1 MLVQLI
7 RIQHHGN
14 EINPKE
20 VREIKN
26 MLLIN
31 RKSKEMKRKLKSIL
45 DIAQF
50 IIDKSEI
57 SSDCAV
63 HPIYRYINAIGSS
76 VLQRLLMQLFTGQ
89 EVDRVDALFFDL
101 CRYIKSE
108 NKTYACDCVT
118 IEDNEKIKIS
128 LKGNL
133 VIPVAWN
140 ISRFE
145 TSITAIGTDCGN
157 PFEFQRLNHMSMLF
171 LPIGV
176 TIVHN
181 GNHSILSG
189 ILKREGVI
197 HPTEIV
203 NLASQYEKIKFDGTY
218 YRDIESDQIIQEVR
232 NFELGAIYEIGRL
245 LIKNDI
251 TFLGLR

>member
-1 MLVQLI
+1 MFFI
-7 RIQHHGN
+7 NKKN
-14 EINPKE
+14 ED
-20 VREIKN
+20 
-26 MLLIN
+26 
-31 RKSKEMKRKLKSIL
+31 MKRHLQSIIA
-45 DIAQF
+45 IAQN
-50 IIDKSEI
+50 IIDKSEM
-57 SSDCAV
+57 SGDFL
-63 HPIYRYINAIGSS
+63 HPIYRYINALGSL

-89 EVDRVDALFFDL
+89 EVDHVDVLFYDL
-101 CRYIKSE
+101 CHYIKNE
-108 NKTYACDCVT
+108 NYISDCAT
-118 IEDNEKIKIS
+118 IKNNEKISIS
-128 LKGNL
+128 LKDNL

-145 TSITAIGTDCGN
+145 TAITGIGTDCGN
-157 PFEFQRLNHMSMLF
+157 QFEFQKSNHMSKLF

-203 NLASQYEKIKFDGTY
+203 NLASLYGKIKFDGLY
-218 YRDIESDQIIQEVR
+218 YRDIDSNQVIQEVN

-245 LIKNDI
+245 LIKSDI
-251 TFLGLR
+251 KFLGQSDY